1 MLQSKGQLSRKRGP
15 RDGFILVAALWF
27 LAGLAALVVIFSQY
41 LSSSA
46 RLLRIDDDA
55 LQAEAL
61 VAAGV
66 ELAAYQLLMAK
77 SDERPRRGG
86 FSIRIGG
93 DIVAVSFLTE
103 AARVDLNA
111 APKEMIANLFNILG
125 ADAEAAQD
133 YADRV
138 LSWRTNPVDKAAAQ
152 SEEALYAAA
161 GRKYGPRLAPF
172 VHVDELLLVLGP
184 PSWLFDRVMPFVTVF
199 SRSPGI
205 DILAAPA
212 EVVASVP
219 GMTPLILKDFLASRE
234 TLSADPAAVA
244 QALVPSSA
252 RVIAGKSKAWRLR
265 VSLEAADGRRRSSV
279 VVIELGEGK
288 SPYRV
293 LSHEDEGAQIRD
305 ARGVRRRA

>member
-1 MLQSKGQLSRKRGP
+1 MQSKGQSSRKAGP
-15 RDGFILVAALWF
+15 WDGFILVAVLWF
-27 LAGLAALVVIFSQY
+27 LAVLAALIVVFSQY
-41 LSSSA
+41 LSNSA
-46 RLLRIDDDA
+46 RVLRIDDDA

-77 SDERPRRGG
+77 NEERPRRGG

-93 DIVAVSFLTE
+93 DVVAVSFLTE

-138 LSWRTNPVDKAAAQ
+138 VSWRTNPVDKAAAR

-172 VHVDELLLVLGP
+172 VHVDELPLVLGP
-184 PSWLFDRVMPFVTVF
+184 PSWLLDRVMPFVTVF
-199 SRSPGI
+199 SGSPGI

-219 GMTPLILKDFLASRE
+219 GMTPLILKDFLASRDA
-234 TLSADPAAVA
+234 LSADPAAIA
-244 QALVPSSA
+244 QALVPASA
-252 RVIAGKSKAWRLR
+252 RVIAGKSNAWRLR
-265 VSLEAADGRRRSSV
+265 VSLRAADGRRRSSV

-288 SPYRV
+288 LPYRV
-293 LSHEDEGAQIRD
+293 LSHEEEGAQTHD
-305 ARGVRRRA
+305 GRGGHEDGK

>member
-1 MLQSKGQLSRKRGP
+1 MLQSKGQSSRKAGP
-15 RDGFILVAALWF
+15 RDGFILVAVLWF
-27 LAGLAALVVIFSQY
+27 LAALAALIVVFSHY
-41 LSSSA
+41 LSNSA
-46 RLLRIDDDA
+46 RVLRIDDDA

-77 SDERPRRGG
+77 NEERPRRGG

-93 DIVAVSFLTE
+93 DVVAVSFLTE

-133 YADRV
+133 HADRV
-138 LSWRTNPVDKAAAQ
+138 VSWRTKPVDKAAAR

-172 VHVDELLLVLGP
+172 VHVDELPLVLGP
-184 PSWLFDRVMPFVTVF
+184 PSWLLDRVMPFVTVF
-199 SRSPGI
+199 SGSPGI

-219 GMTPLILKDFLASRE
+219 GMTPLILKDFLASRDA
-234 TLSADPAAVA
+234 LSAGPAAIA
-244 QALVPSSA
+244 QVPASA
-252 RVIAGKSKAWRLR
+252 RVIAGKSNAWRLR
-265 VSLEAADGRRRSSV
+265 VSLHPADGRRRSSV

-288 SPYRV
+288 LPYRV
-293 LSHEDEGAQIRD
+293 LSHEDEGAQTHN
-305 ARGVRRRA
+305 ARGGA